1 MWSNYHSHCNYC
13 DGKGTLA
20 DFATKGREL
29 NLLSMG
35 FSSHAPVPFDVKW
48 AMKKEEL
55 PQYLADIELLRR
67 GSPIELYKGLEVDYV
82 PGKVSPNDF
91 KDQLDYTIGSI
102 HFVEYLNNGR
112 PWEIDG
118 SPIVFKEGLRE
129 IFNNDYRAA
138 VMRYFELTRE
148 MIDKA
153 CPTIVGHLDKIKIQ
167 NHDGEFFSESDPWY
181 QHEVTETLN
190 KIADAGAI
198 VEINTRGI
206 YQKKSHTTYPSPWII
221 ELMRLR
227 HIPITVSS
235 DAHQTEDLTNQFQET
250 AALLFTLG
258 YRKISILRDG
268 SWEPVNLTPNG
279 LAV

>member
-20 DFATKGREL
+20 DFAAKGQSL
-29 NLLSMG
+29 NLQSMG

-48 AMKKEEL
+48 AMQNDDL
-55 PQYLADIELLRR
+55 PNYLDEIEKLQKH
-67 GSPIELYKGLEVDYV
+67 SAIQLYKGLEVDFV

-91 KDQLDYTIGSI
+91 KDKLDYTIGSI
-102 HFVEYLNNGR
+102 HFVEYFPDGR

-118 SPIVFKEGLRE
+118 SPIVFKHGLKE
-129 IFNNDYRAA
+129 IFNNNYKDA
-138 VMRYFELTRE
+138 VTRYFQLTRE
-148 MIDKA
+148 MIDQA

-167 NHDGEFFSESDPWY
+167 NHEGEFFSESDPWY
-181 QHEVTETLN
+181 QHEITETLN
-190 KIADAGAI
+190 KIADAGAV

-235 DAHQTEDLTNQFQET
+235 DAHQTDDLINQFEET
-250 AALLFTLG
+250 ASLLFTLG
-258 YRKISILRDG
+258 YRKISILKDG
-268 SWEPVNLTPNG
+268 SWKPVNLSPNG
-279 LAV
+279 IA